1 MSLPINLRIIGRDTP
16 VIKVDE
22 LPERYGEFDYNT
34 FTIKI
39 QSGQHPLAEAD
50 TLLHE
55 CIHAIDDCF
64 QLKMTE
70 RQVYCTATG
79 IIALMRDNKEF
90 VQYLMNALEN
100 PRNV

>member
-1 MSLPINLRIIGRDTP
+1 MQLPTNLKIIGRDTP
-16 VIKVDE
+16 VIKTED
-22 LPERYGEFDYNT
+22 LPDKMGEFDYHT
-34 FTIKI
+34 FTVKVKA
-39 QSGQHPLAEAD
+39 GQHPLAEAD

-55 CIHAIDDCF
+55 CLHAIDDCF

-79 IIALMRDNKEF
+79 IIALLRDNKHF
-90 VQYLMNALEN
+90 VQYLINAIEN